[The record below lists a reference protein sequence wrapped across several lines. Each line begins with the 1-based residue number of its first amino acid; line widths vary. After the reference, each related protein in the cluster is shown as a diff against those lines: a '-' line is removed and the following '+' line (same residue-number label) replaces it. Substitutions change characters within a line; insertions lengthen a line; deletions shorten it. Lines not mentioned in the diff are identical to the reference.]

1 MEAATNSVATATN
14 NLAAA
19 AVAGGLNGTVFNGLD
34 VAVIIF
40 FAIGMLVTVWF
51 SMRKKNESGKDY
63 FLSGRDANWLQ
74 IGSSIFS
81 SNIGSEHLVGLAG
94 AGFVTGMAMAHWE
107 MHAYWILILGWAFV
121 PLYDRM
127 KIFTMP
133 EFLELRFSR
142 GSRNV
147 LSLLTMASLVLT
159 KIAATIYAGD
169 VVIRTL
175 LNVDSVNIFGHQI
188 DVFWVIALS
197 LAATTGLYTIFGGMR
212 VIMYTAVLQAP
223 VLIFGSLCI
232 LYMGLRVLG
241 HGSLVDGWH
250 ATVTAA
256 GKNIHLVRS
265 IHDPD
270 WPWLAILPG
279 SAIIGFW
286 YWCTDQYIVQRV
298 LAGKN
303 EQESRRGTILAGFFK
318 LTPVF
323 IFLVPGMI
331 AFALTQTPGSGFT
344 TGGDA
349 AYTPL
354 VNQGDAAYT
363 SLVAQILPHGLRG
376 MVACGMIVALMAS
389 LGSKFNASAT
399 LFTMDFYRE
408 WHPTASPKTEVIVGR
423 IATAVIVFIGMCWVL
438 VIKSLHMPLY
448 EYLQNVQG
456 YLSPAIAVLF
466 AMGVFWKRATA
477 PAAVWAFVIGMIGG
491 FGRLAADLIIARPIN
506 TLKGITD
513 GNLSMLHYL
522 VNGPV
527 SVASEKTQH
536 IKDQLQEATSQ
547 MASALPLV
555 KEQLAIKIQC
565 LQQILAATGISPDQ
579 YNEKKTIVEAA
590 LPALKTQLHD
600 QWGVVFSFQQN
611 IHWLYYC
618 EGLFVLTALLMVIIS
633 LLTKAPDPKT
643 IQYTYYGAT
652 PAEKA
657 ATRASWNAWDV
668 ILSLIVVG
676 CVVLFYIKFW

>member
-1 MEAATNSVATATN
+1 MDNPVTNAAVSAVADAATNAV
-14 NLAAA
+14 A
-19 AVAGGLNGTVFNGLD
+19 AVAAATNHQTVFNGLD
-34 VAVIIF
+34 WVVIALF
-40 FAIGMLVTVWF
+40 GLGMIATVWY

-107 MHAYWILILGWAFV
+107 MHAYWILVLGWVFV

-127 KIFTMP
+127 KVFTMP

-175 LNVDSVNIFGHQI
+175 LNVDSVNLFGHQI
-188 DVFWVIALS
+188 DVFWVIALG
-197 LAATTGLYTIFGGMR
+197 LALTTGLYTVFGGMR

-223 VLIFGSLCI
+223 VLIFGSVCI

-241 HGSLVDGWH
+241 HGNLVDGWH
-250 ATVTAA
+250 ATLTAV
-256 GKNIHLVRS
+256 GDNVHLVRS

-303 EQESRRGTILAGFFK
+303 QQESRRGTILAGFFK

-331 AFALTQTPGSGFT
+331 AFALTKTPGVGFT
-344 TGGDA
+344 TS
-349 AYTPL
+349 
-354 VNQGDAAYT
+354 GDAAYT

-408 WHPTASPKTEVIVGR
+408 WYPNASGKTEVIVGR
-423 IATAVIVFIGMCWVL
+423 LATGAIVFLGICWVL
-438 VIKSLHMPLY
+438 VIKSLHTNLY
-448 EYLQNVQG
+448 LYLQNVQG

-466 AMGVFWKRATA
+466 GLGVFWKRATA
-477 PAAVWAFVIGMIGG
+477 PAALWSFVAGMLGG
-491 FGRLAADLIIARPIN
+491 FGRLAADLVMRNDSEAVTKLKEDLYHGTITLAQYHQGIAPIRAA
-506 TLKGITD
+506 
-513 GNLSMLHYL
+513 H
-522 VNGPV
+522 NGLMF
-527 SVASEKTQH
+527 
-536 IKDQLQEATSQ
+536 DF
-547 MASALPLV
+547 
-555 KEQLAIKIQC
+555 
-565 LQQILAATGISPDQ
+565 
-579 YNEKKTIVEAA
+579 
-590 LPALKTQLHD
+590 
-600 QWGVVFSFQQN
+600 WN

-618 EGLFVLTALLMVIIS
+618 EGLFVFTAALMVIIS
-633 LLTKAPDPKT
+633 LLTEAPDPKT
-643 IQYTYYGAT
+643 VKYTWYGAT

-657 ATRASWNAWDV
+657 ATKASWNAMDV
-668 ILSLIVVG
+668 VLSLIVVA

>member
-1 MEAATNSVATATN
+1 MNEITNSVEVATNALATAS
-14 NLAAA
+14 
-19 AVAGGLNGTVFNGLD
+19 VAGGMNGTVFNGLD
-34 VAVIIF
+34 LAVIIA
-40 FAIGMLVTVWF
+40 FAVGMILTVWY

-94 AGFVTGMAMAHWE
+94 AGFLTGMAMAHWE
-107 MHAYWILILGWAFV
+107 MHAYWIIILGWAFV
-121 PLYDRM
+121 PIYDRM
-127 KIFTMP
+127 KVFTMP

-175 LNVDSVNIFGHQI
+175 LNVESVNIFGHQI
-188 DVFWVIALS
+188 DVFWVIALA

-223 VLIFGSLCI
+223 VLIFGSVCI
-232 LYMGLRVLG
+232 LYTGLRVLG
-241 HGSLVDGWH
+241 HGSLIDGWH
-250 ATVTAA
+250 ATLTTV
-256 GKNIHLVRS
+256 GDNVHLIRS
-265 IHDPD
+265 VHDPV
-270 WPWLAILPG
+270 WSWTAVLPA

-303 EQESRRGTILAGFFK
+303 QQESRRGTILAGFFK

-331 AFALTQTPGSGFT
+331 AFALTKTPGVGFST
-344 TGGDA
+344 
-349 AYTPL
+349 
-354 VNQGDAAYT
+354 NGDAAYT

-389 LGSKFNASAT
+389 LGSKFNAAAT

-408 WHPTASPKTEVIVGR
+408 WYPNASGKTEVFVGR
-423 IATAVIVFIGMCWVL
+423 LATGAIVFLGICWVL
-438 VIKSLHMPLY
+438 VIKSLHSNLY
-448 EYLQNVQG
+448 VYLQSVQG

-466 AMGVFWKRATA
+466 VMGVFWKRATA
-477 PAAVWAFVIGMIGG
+477 PAALWSFSIGVVGG
-491 FGRLAADLIIARPIN
+491 FARLAADIYMRSYEKIVGDAKDNLYHQVITLDQYKAIIAPI
-506 TLKGITD
+506 
-513 GNLSMLHYL
+513 
-522 VNGPV
+522 
-527 SVASEKTQH
+527 
-536 IKDQLQEATSQ
+536 
-547 MASALPLV
+547 
-555 KEQLAIKIQC
+555 
-565 LQQILAATGISPDQ
+565 QQKYGLIYDLW
-579 YNEKKTIVEAA
+579 TI
-590 LPALKTQLHD
+590 
-600 QWGVVFSFQQN
+600 N
-611 IHWLYYC
+611 WLYYC
-618 EGLFVLTALLMVIIS
+618 QILFVLTAVLMVVIS
-633 LLTKAPDPKT
+633 LMTKAPDPKT
-643 IQYTYYGAT
+643 IKYTWYGAT
-652 PAEKA
+652 PEEKA
-657 ATRASWNAWDV
+657 ATRASWNAMDV
-668 ILSLIVVG
+668 VLSLIVIG

>member
-1 MEAATNSVATATN
+1 MNEITNSVLVATNSMDVATN
-14 NLAAA
+14 SLAAA
-19 AVAGGLNGTVFNGLD
+19 SVAGGMNGTVFNGLD
-34 VAVIIF
+34 LAVIIA
-40 FAIGMLVTVWF
+40 FAIGMIVTVWF

-127 KIFTMP
+127 KVFTMP

-175 LNVDSVNIFGHQI
+175 LNVNTVHVPLLGDI
-188 DVFWVIALS
+188 DVFWAIALG
-197 LAATTGLYTIFGGMR
+197 LAFTTGLYTVFGGMR
-212 VIMYTAVLQAP
+212 VIMYTAVLQSP
-223 VLIFGSLCI
+223 VLILGSVCI
-232 LYMGLRVLG
+232 LFMGLRVLG
-241 HGSLVDGWH
+241 HGSLIAGWH
-250 ATVTAA
+250 ATLTAV
-256 GKNIHLVRS
+256 GDNVHLIRS
-265 IHDPD
+265 AHDPD
-270 WPWLAILPG
+270 FPWPAVLPA

-331 AFALTQTPGSGFT
+331 AFALTQTPNSGFST
-344 TGGDA
+344 
-349 AYTPL
+349 
-354 VNQGDAAYT
+354 NGDAAYT

-408 WHPTASPKTEVIVGR
+408 WHPNASPKTEVVVGR
-423 IATAVIVFIGMCWVL
+423 IATAAIVFIGICWVL
-438 VIKSLHMPLY
+438 MIKALHTNLY
-448 EYLQNVQG
+448 LYLQNVQG

-466 AMGVFWKRATA
+466 GLGVFWKRATA
-477 PAAVWAFVIGMIGG
+477 PAALWAFIVGMLGG
-491 FGRLAADLIIARPIN
+491 FAKLAADIVMRN
-506 TLKGITD
+506 DSDTITK
-513 GNLSMLHYL
+513 L
-522 VNGPV
+522 
-527 SVASEKTQH
+527 
-536 IKDQLQEATSQ
+536 KDQFYHG
-547 MASALPLV
+547 
-555 KEQLAIKIQC
+555 AIT
-565 LQQILAATGISPDQ
+565 LDQ
-579 YNEKKTIVEAA
+579 YDAGIAPFKAKFGW
-590 LPALKTQLHD
+590 LFD
-600 QWGVVFSFQQN
+600 FQQF
-611 IHWLYYC
+611 HQWYYT
-618 EGLFVLTALLMVIIS
+618 EVLFVITAALMVIIS
-633 LLTKAPDPKT
+633 LMTAPPDPKT
-643 IQYTYYGAT
+643 VKYTWYGAT
-652 PAEKA
+652 PEEKA
-657 ATRASWNAWDV
+657 ATRASWGTLDV
-668 ILSLIVVG
+668 VLSLIVVG
-676 CVVLFYIKFW
+676 CVVWFYIKFW